1 MEQLTHW
8 LPSSPLLTFTILLLV
23 SLMLPPLFERF
34 RLPGLVGLLF
44 AGMLLGP
51 DGLKLLDPNADV
63 MKLLSDIG
71 KIYLM
76 FVAGME
82 IDLAEFRKTR
92 HRSLSFGIATFLI
105 PLIGGTLVGQA
116 FGMGL
121 NTSVLIGSLL
131 ASHTLLAYPI
141 VNRLEVVHTEAVA
154 ITVGATIITDIAAL
168 LVLAICI
175 SIHVGEFS
183 TAGLIAQ
190 LLSLAAYVG
199 FVLVGFDWAG
209 RAFFR
214 RSGDQEGN
222 QFLFVL
228 LAVFLASVG
237 AQLINIEQIVGAFLA
252 GLAVNDVVGRGPVEE
267 KIKFVGSTLFIPFF
281 FVGMGLLLSVS
292 GFISTLTTDLL
303 LTLAIVATLI
313 GTKFLAALVIKLRY
327 GYHWNETLTMW
338 SLSLPQVAATLAAA
352 LAALNV
358 GLIAPSVF
366 KAVIVLMLVTSIL
379 GPVLTNRFARTL
391 AVPKTPLAKDF
402 LAKDHSSRIGG
413 DVVVPVYN
421 PVLEPAGLEGEASDL
436 VNSGAY
442 ACPLFRVVVPVYN
455 PVTERYLIEMG
466 ALLTRHEGGEL
477 IPLAI
482 TRSHMHM
489 DEPELDAALQ
499 RSHKLLQRAI
509 AVCHEF
515 QVKATPL
522 VRIDDDVAHGISR
535 AAREREASLIIMGW
549 SPRVGL
555 RARLF
560 GTVIDSVFWSAHCPV
575 AVVRL
580 LEEPINIHQILV
592 PIKAL
597 TPAELRTLRFAH
609 LFANTN
615 QASITLLHVCDR
627 QTPRQEIARFE
638 AELGAANAAIP
649 SQVRVELYT
658 LASDDVAQTI
668 LKTSLDHDI
677 VMLRS
682 VRRRTAAGLTVSD
695 VTTQVIQS
703 IKCSIVLLGEPQTG
717 R

>member
-1 MEQLTHW
+1 MAQLTNW
-8 LPSSPLLTFTILLLV
+8 LPDSPLVAFTILLLV
-23 SLMLPPLFERF
+23 ILTLPPIFERF

-44 AGMLLGP
+44 AGMILGP
-51 DGLKLLDPNADV
+51 DGLKLLDPSSDV

-92 HRSLSFGIATFLI
+92 ERSLSFGIATFLI
-105 PLIGGTLVGQA
+105 PLLGGTLVGQL

-141 VNRLEVVHTEAVA
+141 VNRLEVVRTEAVA

-168 LVLAICI
+168 LILAICV

-183 TAGLIAQ
+183 TVGLVTQ
-190 LLSLAAYVG
+190 LAALAAYVV

-209 RAFFR
+209 REFFR

-228 LAVFLASVG
+228 VAVFLASVG
-237 AQLINIEQIVGAFLA
+237 AQVINIEQIVGAFLA

-292 GFISTLTTDLL
+292 GFVETLTTDCL

-313 GTKFLAALVIKLRY
+313 GTKFLAALVIKYRY
-327 GYHWNETLTMW
+327 GYQWNETLTMW

-352 LAALNV
+352 LAALKV

-379 GPVLTNRFARTL
+379 GPILTARFARTL
-391 AVPKTPLAKDF
+391 TVPK
-402 LAKDHSSRIGG
+402 
-413 DVVVPVYN
+413 VPITGE
-421 PVLEPAGLEGEASDL
+421 LEMPRELDDGAALTTD
-436 VNSGAY
+436 AY
-442 ACPLFRVVVPVYN
+442 ACHAYRVVVPVYN
-455 PVTERYLIEMG
+455 PSTERYLIEMG
-466 ALLTRHEGGEL
+466 GLLARSEGGEL

-482 TRSHMHM
+482 AKAHMHM

-509 AVCHEF
+509 AVSHEF

-522 VRIDDDVAHGISR
+522 VRIDDDIAHGISR
-535 AAREREASLIIMGW
+535 TAREQEASLIVMGW
-549 SPRVGL
+549 SPRLGL

-560 GTVIDSVFWSAHCPV
+560 GNVIDSVFWSAHCPV
-575 AVVRL
+575 AVMRL
-580 LEEPINIHQILV
+580 LEEPINIQSILV

-597 TPAELRTLRFAH
+597 TASELRTLRFAH

-615 QASITLLHVCDR
+615 QAHLTLLHVCDR
-627 QTPRQEIARFE
+627 QTSPAAIAAFE

-649 SQVRVELYT
+649 SQATVDLYT
-658 LASDDVAQTI
+658 RTSDDIAQAI
-668 LKTSLDHDI
+668 LKAALGHDM
-677 VMLRS
+677 VVLRS
-682 VRRRTAAGLTVSD
+682 VRRRTAAGLAVSD
-695 VTTQVIQS
+695 VTTQVLESLQ
-703 IKCSIVLLGEPQTG
+703 CSIVLLGEPYAG

>member
-1 MEQLTHW
+1 MMEQLTHW

-23 SLMLPPLFERF
+23 SLTLPPLFERF

-51 DGLKLLDPNADV
+51 DGLKLLDPSSDV
-63 MKLLSDIG
+63 MKLFSDIG

-92 HRSLSFGIATFLI
+92 NRSLSFGIATFLI

-175 SIHVGEFS
+175 SIHAGEFS
-183 TAGLIAQ
+183 TASLIAQ

-352 LAALNV
+352 LAALKV

-379 GPVLTNRFARTL
+379 GPVLTSRFARTL
-391 AVPKTPLAKDF
+391 SVSKAPLPEGIPP
-402 LAKDHSSRIGG
+402 RIGG
-413 DVVVPVYN
+413 D
-421 PVLEPAGLEGEASDL
+421 LEVARFEGEESDSL
-436 VNSGAY
+436 NSDAY

-455 PVTERYLIEMG
+455 PFTERYLIETG
-466 ALLTRHEGGEL
+466 ALLARHERGEL

-482 TRSHMHM
+482 AKSHMHM

-499 RSHKLLQRAI
+499 RSHKLLQRAMT
-509 AVCHEF
+509 VCHEF
-515 QVKATPL
+515 QVNATTL

-535 AAREREASLIIMGW
+535 AAREQEASLIIMGW
-549 SPRVGL
+549 SPRLGL

-560 GTVIDSVFWSAHCPV
+560 GNVIDSVFWSAHCPV
-575 AVVRL
+575 AVMRL
-580 LEEPINIHQILV
+580 LEEPINIHRILV

-627 QTPRQEIARFE
+627 KTSLQEVALFE

-649 SQVRVELYT
+649 SQAMVDLYT

-668 LKTSLDHDI
+668 LKVSLDHDM

-682 VRRRTAAGLTVSD
+682 VRRRTAAGLAVSD
-695 VTTQVIQS
+695 VTTQVLES
-703 IKCSIVLLGEPQTG
+703 IKCSIVLLGEPYAG

>member
-1 MEQLTHW
+1 MAQLTNW
-8 LPSSPLLTFTILLLV
+8 LPDSPLVAFTILLLV
-23 SLMLPPLFERF
+23 ILTLPPIFERF

-44 AGMLLGP
+44 AGMILGP
-51 DGLKLLDPNADV
+51 DGLKLLDPGSDV

-92 HRSLSFGIATFLI
+92 NRSLSFGLATFLI
-105 PLIGGTLVGQA
+105 PLIGGTLVGQL

-168 LVLAICI
+168 LVLAICV
-175 SIHVGEFS
+175 SIHVGDFS
-183 TAGLIAQ
+183 TVSLVTQ
-190 LLSLAAYVG
+190 LLALAAYVV

-209 RAFFR
+209 REFFR

-228 LAVFLASVG
+228 VAVFLASVG
-237 AQLINIEQIVGAFLA
+237 AQVINIEQIVGAFLA

-292 GFISTLTTDLL
+292 GFVATLTTDFL
-303 LTLAIVATLI
+303 LTLAIVATLV
-313 GTKFLAALVIKLRY
+313 GTKFLAALVIKCRY
-327 GYHWNETLTMW
+327 GYRWNEMLTMW

-379 GPVLTNRFARTL
+379 GPILTARFARTL
-391 AVPKTPLAKDF
+391 VVPKGPLMDERVREPRELDDSDPTPA
-402 LAKDHSSRIGG
+402 A
-413 DVVVPVYN
+413 
-421 PVLEPAGLEGEASDL
+421 
-436 VNSGAY
+436 AY
-442 ACPLFRVVVPVYN
+442 ACHAYRVVVPVYN
-455 PVTERYLIEMG
+455 PATERYLIEMG
-466 ALLTRHEGGEL
+466 ALLARNEGGEL

-482 TRSHMHM
+482 AKAHLHM

-509 AVCHEF
+509 AVSHEF

-522 VRIDDDVAHGISR
+522 VRVDDDIAHGISR
-535 AAREREASLIIMGW
+535 AAREQEASLIVMGW
-549 SPRVGL
+549 SPRLGL

-560 GTVIDSVFWSAHCPV
+560 GNVIDSVFWSAHCPV
-575 AVVRL
+575 AVMRL
-580 LEEPINIHQILV
+580 LEEPINIQRILV

-597 TPAELRTLRFAH
+597 TASELRTLRFAH

-615 QASITLLHVCDR
+615 QARLTLLHVCDR
-627 QTPRQEIARFE
+627 QTSPAAIAAFE

-649 SQVRVELYT
+649 SQATVELYT
-658 LASDDVAQTI
+658 RTSDDIAQTI
-668 LKTSLDHDI
+668 LKAARGYDM
-677 VMLRS
+677 VVLRS
-682 VRRRTAAGLTVSD
+682 VRRRTAAGLAVSD
-695 VTTQVIQS
+695 VTTQVIESLQ
-703 IKCSIVLLGEPQTG
+703 CSIVLLGEPYAG

>member
-1 MEQLTHW
+1 MAQLTNW
-8 LPSSPLLTFTILLLV
+8 VPDSPLIAFTILLLV
-23 SLMLPPLFERF
+23 SLTLPPIFERF
-34 RLPGLVGLLF
+34 RLPGLVGLLL
-44 AGMLLGP
+44 AGMILGP
-51 DGLKLLDPNADV
+51 DGLKLLDPSSDV

-92 HRSLSFGIATFLI
+92 NRSLSFGLATFLI
-105 PLIGGTLVGQA
+105 PLIGGTLVGQL

-121 NTSVLIGSLL
+121 NTSVLVGSLL

-168 LVLAICI
+168 LVLAICV
-175 SIHVGEFS
+175 SIHVGDFS
-183 TAGLIAQ
+183 TVSLVTQ
-190 LLSLAAYVG
+190 LLALAAYVV

-209 RAFFR
+209 REFFR

-228 LAVFLASVG
+228 VAVFLASVG
-237 AQLINIEQIVGAFLA
+237 AQVINIEQIVGAFLA

-292 GFISTLTTDLL
+292 GFVETLTTDFL
-303 LTLAIVATLI
+303 LTLAIVTTLV

-327 GYHWNETLTMW
+327 GYQWNEMFTMW

-379 GPVLTNRFARTL
+379 GPILTARFARTL
-391 AVPKTPLAKDF
+391 VVPKGPPMDERVRVPREPDDNDPTPA
-402 LAKDHSSRIGG
+402 A
-413 DVVVPVYN
+413 
-421 PVLEPAGLEGEASDL
+421 
-436 VNSGAY
+436 AY
-442 ACPLFRVVVPVYN
+442 ACHAYRVVVPVYN
-455 PVTERYLIEMG
+455 PATERYLIEMG
-466 ALLTRHEGGEL
+466 ALLARNEGGEL

-482 TRSHMHM
+482 AKAHLHM

-509 AVCHEF
+509 AVSHEF

-522 VRIDDDVAHGISR
+522 VRVDDDIAHGISR
-535 AAREREASLIIMGW
+535 AAREQEASLIVMGW
-549 SPRVGL
+549 SPRLGL

-560 GTVIDSVFWSAHCPV
+560 GNVIDSVFWSAHCPV

-580 LEEPINIHQILV
+580 LEEPINLHRILV

-597 TPAELRTLRFAH
+597 TASELRTLRFAH

-615 QASITLLHVCDR
+615 QARLTLLHVCDR
-627 QTPRQEIARFE
+627 QTSPAALAAFE
-638 AELGAANAAIP
+638 AALGAANAAIP
-649 SQVRVELYT
+649 SQTTVDVST
-658 LASDDVAQTI
+658 QTSDDIAQTI
-668 LKTSLDHDI
+668 LKAARDHDM
-677 VMLRS
+677 VVLRS
-682 VRRRTAAGLTVSD
+682 VRRRTAAGLAVSD

-703 IKCSIVLLGEPQTG
+703 LQCSIVLLGEPHTG

>member
-1 MEQLTHW
+1 MAQLTNW
-8 LPSSPLLTFTILLLV
+8 LPDSPLVDFTILLLV
-23 SLMLPPLFERF
+23 ILTLPPIFERF

-44 AGMLLGP
+44 AGMILGP
-51 DGLKLLDPNADV
+51 DGLKLLDPSSDV

-92 HRSLSFGIATFLI
+92 NRSLNFGIATFLI
-105 PLIGGTLVGQA
+105 PLIGGTLVGQL

-141 VNRLEVVHTEAVA
+141 VNRLGVVRTEAVA

-168 LVLAICI
+168 LVLAICV

-183 TAGLIAQ
+183 TVGLVTQ
-190 LLSLAAYVG
+190 LVALAAYVV

-209 RAFFR
+209 REFFR

-228 LAVFLASVG
+228 VAVFLASVG
-237 AQLINIEQIVGAFLA
+237 AQVINIEQIVGAFLA

-267 KIKFVGSTLFIPFF
+267 KVKFVGSTLFIPFF

-292 GFISTLTTDLL
+292 GFVETLTTDFL

-313 GTKFLAALVIKLRY
+313 GTKFLAALVIKYRY
-327 GYHWNETLTMW
+327 GYQWNETLTMW

-352 LAALNV
+352 LAALKV

-379 GPVLTNRFARTL
+379 GPILTARFARTL
-391 AVPKTPLAKDF
+391 TVPK
-402 LAKDHSSRIGG
+402 
-413 DVVVPVYN
+413 VPIAGE
-421 PVLEPAGLEGEASDL
+421 LERVPRELDDGAALTTD
-436 VNSGAY
+436 AY
-442 ACPLFRVVVPVYN
+442 ACHAYRVVVPVYN
-455 PVTERYLIEMG
+455 PSTERYLIEMG
-466 ALLTRHEGGEL
+466 GLLARSEGGEL

-482 TRSHMHM
+482 AKAHMHM

-509 AVCHEF
+509 AVSHEF
-515 QVKATPL
+515 QVQATPL
-522 VRIDDDVAHGISR
+522 VRIDDDIAQGISR
-535 AAREREASLIIMGW
+535 TAREQEASLIVMGW
-549 SPRVGL
+549 SPRLGL

-560 GTVIDSVFWSAHCPV
+560 GNVIDSVFWSAHCPV
-575 AVVRL
+575 AVMRL
-580 LEEPINIHQILV
+580 LEEPINIQRILV

-597 TPAELRTLRFAH
+597 TASELRTLRFAH

-615 QASITLLHVCDR
+615 QARLTLLHVCDR
-627 QTPRQEIARFE
+627 QTSPPAIAAFE

-649 SQVRVELYT
+649 SQATVDLYT
-658 LASDDVAQTI
+658 RTSDDIAQTI
-668 LKTSLDHDI
+668 LKAALGHDM
-677 VMLRS
+677 VVLRS
-682 VRRRTAAGLTVSD
+682 VRRRTAAGLAVSD
-695 VTTQVIQS
+695 VTTQVLESLQ
-703 IKCSIVLLGEPQTG
+703 CSIVLLGEPYAG

>member
-1 MEQLTHW
+1 MAQLMNW
-8 LPSSPLLTFTILLLV
+8 LPDGPLVAFTILLLV
-23 SLMLPPLFERF
+23 ILTLPPIFERF

-44 AGMLLGP
+44 AGMILGP
-51 DGLKLLDPNADV
+51 DGLKLLDPSSDV

-92 HRSLSFGIATFLI
+92 NRSLSFGIATFLI
-105 PLIGGTLVGQA
+105 PLIGGTLVGQL

-141 VNRLEVVHTEAVA
+141 VNRLEVVRTEAVA

-168 LVLAICI
+168 LVLAICV
-175 SIHVGEFS
+175 SIHMGEFS
-183 TAGLIAQ
+183 TASLIGQ
-190 LLSLAAYVG
+190 LFALAAYVV

-209 RAFFR
+209 REFFR

-228 LAVFLASVG
+228 VAVFLAAVG
-237 AQLINIEQIVGAFLA
+237 AQVINIEQIVGAFLA

-267 KIKFVGSTLFIPFF
+267 KIKFLGSTLFIPFF

-292 GFISTLTTDLL
+292 GFVETLTTDFL
-303 LTLAIVATLI
+303 LTLAIVAMLI
-313 GTKFLAALVIKLRY
+313 GTKFLAALVIKFCY
-327 GYHWNETLTMW
+327 GYQWNEMLTMW

-379 GPVLTNRFARTL
+379 GPILTARFARTL
-391 AVPKTPLAKDF
+391 TVPKLPV
-402 LAKDHSSRIGG
+402 SIGS
-413 DVVVPVYN
+413 DIVPR
-421 PVLEPAGLEGEASDL
+421 AQDEGYPTETE
-436 VNSGAY
+436 AY
-442 ACPLFRVVVPVYN
+442 ACHAYRVVVPVYN
-455 PVTERYLIEMG
+455 PFTERYLIEMG
-466 ALLTRHEGGEL
+466 ALLARHEGGEL

-482 TRSHMHM
+482 AKAHMHM

-509 AVCHEF
+509 AVSHEF

-535 AAREREASLIIMGW
+535 TAREQEASLIVMGW
-549 SPRVGL
+549 SPRLGL

-560 GTVIDSVFWSAHCPV
+560 GNVIDSVFWSAHSPV

-580 LEEPINIHQILV
+580 LEEPINIHRILV

-627 QTPRQEIARFE
+627 KTLLQEIAVFE
-638 AELGAANAAIP
+638 SELGAANAAIA
-649 SQVRVELYT
+649 SQVMVDLYT
-658 LASDDVAQTI
+658 RSSDDVAQTI
-668 LKTSLDHDI
+668 LKAALDHEMVI
-677 VMLRS
+677 LRS
-682 VRRRTAAGLTVSD
+682 VRRRTAAGLAVSD
-695 VTTQVIQS
+695 VTTQVMES
-703 IKCSIVLLGEPQTG
+703 LKCSIVLLGEPYAS